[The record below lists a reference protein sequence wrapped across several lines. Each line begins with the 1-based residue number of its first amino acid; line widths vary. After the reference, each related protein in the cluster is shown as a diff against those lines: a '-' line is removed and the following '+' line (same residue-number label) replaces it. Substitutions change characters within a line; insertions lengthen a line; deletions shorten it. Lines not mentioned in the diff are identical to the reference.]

1 MATYKSGQYVD
12 VPASDTVVYTA
23 TAKCIITSLI
33 ICNKAGAARTCD
45 VKITRS
51 GTTPTVQILNDAPI
65 PLAGSLE
72 VVQNRTIVLE
82 NTDELKVAASATSSL
97 DVCVSVVEP

>member
-1 MATYKSGQYVD
+1 MATYVSGQYVD

-23 TAKCIITSLI
+23 TATCIITSLI
-33 ICNKAGAARTCD
+33 VCNKASAARTCD
-45 VKITRS
+45 VKITRGGS
-51 GTTPTVQILNDAPI
+51 TPTVQILKTAPI
-65 PLAGSLE
+65 PVAGSIE

-82 NTDELKVAASATSSL
+82 SADQLKVAASAVSSL

>member
-12 VPASDTVVYTA
+12 LPASDTVVYTA
-23 TAKCIITSLI
+23 TALTVVSSLI
-33 ICNKAGAARTCD
+33 VCNKAAAARTCD

-51 GTTPTVQILNDAPI
+51 GTTPTVQILKAAPI
-65 PLAGSLE
+65 PIAGSLE
-72 VVQNRTIVLE
+72 VVQNRTIVLQ
-82 NTDELKVAASATSSL
+82 NTDQLKVAASATTSL